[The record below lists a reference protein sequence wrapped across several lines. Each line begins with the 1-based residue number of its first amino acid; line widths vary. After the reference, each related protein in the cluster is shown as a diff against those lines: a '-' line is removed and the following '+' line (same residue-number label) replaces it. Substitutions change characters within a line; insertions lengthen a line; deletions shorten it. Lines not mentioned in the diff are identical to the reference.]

1 MRVEIWS
8 DIACPWCY
16 VGKRR
21 FEEALGR
28 FAHREDIEVEYKSFE
43 LDPAR
48 AASGDSRDYADRLA
62 AKYGMPRGQA
72 EQMLEQMTR
81 TAAGV
86 GLDFRFDRAVPANTF
101 DAHQLLHLAAA
112 HGRQA
117 EVKERLLSA
126 YFTEGADVADRVTLA
141 RLAQDCAL
149 PVVEVQ
155 QALDDQRY
163 APAVRADEAEAR
175 SLGISGVP
183 FFVVD
188 RKYGVSG
195 AQPAEQLLAVL
206 DRAWSERVPLTVA
219 GYAPADAGPGD
230 GGACG
235 PDGCAI

>member
-1 MRVEIWS
+1 VRVEIWS

-28 FAHREDIEVEYKSFE
+28 FPHREDVEVEYKSFE

-48 AASGDSRDYADRLA
+48 AASGDRRDYADRLA
-62 AKYGMPRGQA
+62 AKYGMDRGRA
-72 EQMLEQMTR
+72 EQMLDQMTQ
-81 TAAGV
+81 TAATV

-101 DAHQLLHLAAA
+101 EAHQLLHLAAA
-112 HGRQA
+112 HSRQA
-117 EVKERLLSA
+117 ELTERLLHA
-126 YFTEGADVADRVTLA
+126 YFTDGADVADREVLR
-141 RLAQDCAL
+141 RLAEECGL
-149 PVVEVQ
+149 PGSEVD
-155 QALDDQRY
+155 QALADQRY
-163 APAVRADEAEAR
+163 APAVRADEAEAG

-195 AQPAEQLLAVL
+195 AQPAEQLLSVL
-206 DRAWSERVPLTVA
+206 ERAWSERVPLTVS
-219 GYAPADAGPGD
+219 GQPGGGDA
-230 GGACG
+230 ACG

>member
-1 MRVEIWS
+1 VRVEIWS

-21 FEEALGR
+21 FEEALSR
-28 FAHREDIEVEYKSFE
+28 FPHREDTEVEYKSFE

-48 AASGDSRDYADRLA
+48 AASGDRRDYADRLA
-62 AKYGMPRGQA
+62 AKYGMSRDQA
-72 EQMLEQMTR
+72 EQMLDQMTQ

-101 DAHQLLHLAAA
+101 EAHQLLHLAAA

-117 EVKERLLSA
+117 EAKERLLRA
-126 YFTEGADVADRVTLA
+126 YFTEGADMGDRATLV
-141 RLAQDCAL
+141 RLAEDAGLPAAEVEDAL
-149 PVVEVQ
+149 G
-155 QALDDQRY
+155 DQRY

-206 DRAWSERVPLTVA
+206 EKAWSERVPLTVT
-219 GYAPADAGPGD
+219 GFGAPDGSAD
-230 GGACG
+230 ACG